1 MAVPTLLR
9 PQHKLGDFFFQS
21 DMEKLHGNNFPGA
34 MSGNINTMNVTM
46 MGSDYYSGDNYY
58 YTSPVTPASS
68 PYSGEIMNVNY
79 AYNVH
84 NNSGEI
90 VDNAEKSFSLE
101 KAAKS
106 ERKESKKK
114 YVETRRKKYGKKKP
128 EPIVEDVEMTE
139 VEDRGKESNLQTEVT
154 KEQEY
159 QDMINMLYN
168 NPELWEQ
175 HHQSLQHQPALHQ
188 CDDSEMDQHV
198 MKHNAPMYFITH
210 QHDLQFHHDQH
221 QHVIQQQQPQQLHQL
236 HHSLEQEFHHDQ
248 PQLALQHQHVIQQ
261 QQPQQLHYS
270 QGLEKEFHHDQP
282 QQVLQHQHVIQQHQ
296 PQQLHHCQGLEKE
309 FHHDQP
315 LKTSTPT
322 AMFLSETSSD
332 YFSDSNPSSECPS
345 DDESSSEVLRS
356 SLIQSPASE
365 PRWPSSGKF
374 NFYDTALSWAWE
386 SEEPYSAPL
395 ELDEELNN
403 LVLSIISE

>member
-46 MGSDYYSGDNYY
+46 MRSNYYSGDNYY

-68 PYSGEIMNVNY
+68 PYSGKIMNVNY

-90 VDNAEKSFSLE
+90 VDNAEKSFSLK
-101 KAAKS
+101 KAATS

-128 EPIVEDVEMTE
+128 EPIVEDVVMTE
-139 VEDRGKESNLQTEVT
+139 VEDRVKEINLQTEIT

-188 CDDSEMDQHV
+188 CDSEMDQHV

-210 QHDLQFHHDQH
+210 QHDLQFHHDQPQQALQHQHVIH
-221 QHVIQQQQPQQLHQL
+221 QHVIQQQQPQQLQQL
-236 HHSLEQEFHHDQ
+236 HHSQVLEQ
-248 PQLALQHQHVIQQ
+248 
-261 QQPQQLHYS
+261 
-270 QGLEKEFHHDQP
+270 EFHHDQP

-296 PQQLHHCQGLEKE
+296 PQQLHHSQGLEKE
-309 FHHDQP
+309 FHHEQP

>member
-46 MGSDYYSGDNYY
+46 MRSNYYSGDNYY

-68 PYSGEIMNVNY
+68 PYSGKIMNVNY

-90 VDNAEKSFSLE
+90 VDNAEKSFSLK
-101 KAAKS
+101 KAATS

-128 EPIVEDVEMTE
+128 EPIVEDVVMTE
-139 VEDRGKESNLQTEVT
+139 VEDRVKEINLQTEIT

-188 CDDSEMDQHV
+188 CDSEMDQHV

-221 QHVIQQQQPQQLHQL
+221 QHVIQQQQPQQLH
-236 HHSLEQEFHHDQ
+236 HSL
-248 PQLALQHQHVIQQ
+248 
-261 QQPQQLHYS
+261 
-270 QGLEKEFHHDQP
+270 GLEKEFHHDQP

-296 PQQLHHCQGLEKE
+296 PQQLHHSQGLEKE
-309 FHHDQP
+309 FHHEQP

-332 YFSDSNPSSECPS
+332 YFSDSSPSSECPS

>member
-46 MGSDYYSGDNYY
+46 MGSNYYSGDNYY

-68 PYSGEIMNVNY
+68 YSGEIMNVNY
-79 AYNVH
+79 AYSVH

-90 VDNAEKSFSLE
+90 VDNAEKSFSLK

-139 VEDRGKESNLQTEVT
+139 VEDRVKESNLQTEVT

-188 CDDSEMDQHV
+188 CDSEMDQHV

-210 QHDLQFHHDQH
+210 QHDLQFHHDQPQQALQHQHVIH
-221 QHVIQQQQPQQLHQL
+221 QHVIQQQQPQQLQQL
-236 HHSLEQEFHHDQ
+236 HHSQVLEQ
-248 PQLALQHQHVIQQ
+248 
-261 QQPQQLHYS
+261 
-270 QGLEKEFHHDQP
+270 EFHHDQP

-296 PQQLHHCQGLEKE
+296 PQQLHHSQGLEKE

>member
-1 MAVPTLLR
+1 
-9 PQHKLGDFFFQS
+9 
-21 DMEKLHGNNFPGA
+21 
-34 MSGNINTMNVTM
+34 
-46 MGSDYYSGDNYY
+46 MGR
-58 YTSPVTPASS
+58 V
-68 PYSGEIMNVNY
+68 
-79 AYNVH
+79 
-84 NNSGEI
+84 
-90 VDNAEKSFSLE
+90 
-101 KAAKS
+101 
-106 ERKESKKK
+106 
-114 YVETRRKKYGKKKP
+114 
-128 EPIVEDVEMTE
+128 
-139 VEDRGKESNLQTEVT
+139 KESNLQTEVT

-188 CDDSEMDQHV
+188 CDSEMDQQV
-198 MKHNAPMYFITH
+198 
-210 QHDLQFHHDQH
+210 
-221 QHVIQQQQPQQLHQL
+221 
-236 HHSLEQEFHHDQ
+236 
-248 PQLALQHQHVIQQ
+248 LQHQHVIQQ
-261 QQPQQLHYS
+261 QQPQQV
-270 QGLEKEFHHDQP
+270 HHS
-282 QQVLQHQHVIQQHQ
+282 
-296 PQQLHHCQGLEKE
+296 QGLEKE

-332 YFSDSNPSSECPS
+332 YFSDSNPSSE
-345 DDESSSEVLRS
+345 VLRS
-356 SLIQSPASE
+356 SLIQSPDSE

>member
-58 YTSPVTPASS
+58 YTSPVTSASS
-68 PYSGEIMNVNY
+68 PYSGKIMNVNY

-139 VEDRGKESNLQTEVT
+139 VEDRVKESNLQTEVT

-188 CDDSEMDQHV
+188 CDSEMDQHV

-210 QHDLQFHHDQH
+210 QHDLQFHHDQPQQALQHQHVIH
-221 QHVIQQQQPQQLHQL
+221 QHVIQQQQPQQLQQL
-236 HHSLEQEFHHDQ
+236 HHSQVLEQ
-248 PQLALQHQHVIQQ
+248 
-261 QQPQQLHYS
+261 
-270 QGLEKEFHHDQP
+270 EFHHDQP
-282 QQVLQHQHVIQQHQ
+282 QQVLQHQHVIQQQQ
-296 PQQLHHCQGLEKE
+296 PQQLHYSQGLEKE

-356 SLIQSPASE
+356 SLIQSPDSE

>member
-1 MAVPTLLR
+1 MIEVEDR
-9 PQHKLGDFFFQS
+9 
-21 DMEKLHGNNFPGA
+21 
-34 MSGNINTMNVTM
+34 V
-46 MGSDYYSGDNYY
+46 
-58 YTSPVTPASS
+58 
-68 PYSGEIMNVNY
+68 
-79 AYNVH
+79 
-84 NNSGEI
+84 
-90 VDNAEKSFSLE
+90 EKSFSLK

-114 YVETRRKKYGKKKP
+114 YVEPRRKKYGKKKP
-128 EPIVEDVEMTE
+128 EPIVEDVVMIE
-139 VEDRGKESNLQTEVT
+139 VEDRVKESNLQTEVT

-188 CDDSEMDQHV
+188 CDSEMDQHV

-221 QHVIQQQQPQQLHQL
+221 QHVIQQKQTHQL
-236 HHSLEQEFHHDQ
+236 HHSLGLEQEFHHDQ
-248 PQLALQHQHVIQQ
+248 PQQILQHQHVIQQ

-270 QGLEKEFHHDQP
+270 
-282 QQVLQHQHVIQQHQ
+282 
-296 PQQLHHCQGLEKE
+296 QGLEKE

-345 DDESSSEVLRS
+345 DDKSSSEVLRS

>member
-1 MAVPTLLR
+1 MIEVEDR
-9 PQHKLGDFFFQS
+9 
-21 DMEKLHGNNFPGA
+21 
-34 MSGNINTMNVTM
+34 V
-46 MGSDYYSGDNYY
+46 
-58 YTSPVTPASS
+58 
-68 PYSGEIMNVNY
+68 
-79 AYNVH
+79 
-84 NNSGEI
+84 
-90 VDNAEKSFSLE
+90 EKSFSLK

-114 YVETRRKKYGKKKP
+114 YVEPRRKKYGKKKP
-128 EPIVEDVEMTE
+128 EPIVEDVVMIE
-139 VEDRGKESNLQTEVT
+139 VEDRVKESNLQTEVT

-188 CDDSEMDQHV
+188 CDSEMDQHV

-210 QHDLQFHHDQH
+210 QHDLQFHHDQPQQALQP
-221 QHVIQQQQPQQLHQL
+221 QHVIHQQQPQQLQQL
-236 HHSLEQEFHHDQ
+236 HH
-248 PQLALQHQHVIQQ
+248 
-261 QQPQQLHYS
+261 S

-282 QQVLQHQHVIQQHQ
+282 QQVLQHQHLIQQHQ
-296 PQQLHHCQGLEKE
+296 QQQLHHCQGLEKE

-345 DDESSSEVLRS
+345 DDESSSEVLMS
-356 SLIQSPASE
+356 SLIQSPDSE

>member
-1 MAVPTLLR
+1 MAVSTLLR

-68 PYSGEIMNVNY
+68 PYSGKIMNVNY

-90 VDNAEKSFSLE
+90 VDNAEKSFSLK
-101 KAAKS
+101 KAATS

-139 VEDRGKESNLQTEVT
+139 VEDRVKESNLQTEVT

-188 CDDSEMDQHV
+188 CDSEMDQHV

-210 QHDLQFHHDQH
+210 QHDLQFHHDQPQQALQHQHVIH
-221 QHVIQQQQPQQLHQL
+221 QHVIQQQQPQQLQQL
-236 HHSLEQEFHHDQ
+236 HHSQVLEQ
-248 PQLALQHQHVIQQ
+248 
-261 QQPQQLHYS
+261 
-270 QGLEKEFHHDQP
+270 EFHHDQP

-296 PQQLHHCQGLEKE
+296 PQQLHHSQGLEKE

>member
-46 MGSDYYSGDNYY
+46 MGSNYYSGDNYY

-90 VDNAEKSFSLE
+90 VDNAEKSFSLK
-101 KAAKS
+101 KAATS

-139 VEDRGKESNLQTEVT
+139 MEDRVKESNLQTEVT

-188 CDDSEMDQHV
+188 CDSEMDQHV

-261 QQPQQLHYS
+261 
-270 QGLEKEFHHDQP
+270 
-282 QQVLQHQHVIQQHQ
+282 HQ
-296 PQQLHHCQGLEKE
+296 PQQLHHSQGLEKE

>member
-1 MAVPTLLR
+1 
-9 PQHKLGDFFFQS
+9 
-21 DMEKLHGNNFPGA
+21 
-34 MSGNINTMNVTM
+34 
-46 MGSDYYSGDNYY
+46 MG
-58 YTSPVTPASS
+58 
-68 PYSGEIMNVNY
+68 
-79 AYNVH
+79 
-84 NNSGEI
+84 
-90 VDNAEKSFSLE
+90 
-101 KAAKS
+101 
-106 ERKESKKK
+106 KKK

-139 VEDRGKESNLQTEVT
+139 DTVEDRVKESDLQTEIT
-154 KEQEY
+154 REQEY

-188 CDDSEMDQHV
+188 CEESEMDQHV

-210 QHDLQFHHDQH
+210 QHDLQFHHDQP
-221 QHVIQQQQPQQLHQL
+221 QHVIQQQQPQQLH
-236 HHSLEQEFHHDQ
+236 HS
-248 PQLALQHQHVIQQ
+248 
-261 QQPQQLHYS
+261 
-270 QGLEKEFHHDQP
+270 
-282 QQVLQHQHVIQQHQ
+282 
-296 PQQLHHCQGLEKE
+296 QGLEKE

-345 DDESSSEVLRS
+345 DDE
-356 SLIQSPASE
+356 
-365 PRWPSSGKF
+365 PSSGKF

-395 ELDEELNN
+395 ELDEEL
-403 LVLSIISE
+403 

>member
-21 DMEKLHGNNFPGA
+21 DIEKLHGNNFPGA

-46 MGSDYYSGDNYY
+46 MGSNYYSGDNYY

-68 PYSGEIMNVNY
+68 PYSGKIMNVNY

-128 EPIVEDVEMTE
+128 EPIVEDVVMTE
-139 VEDRGKESNLQTEVT
+139 VEDRVKESNLQTEIT
-154 KEQEY
+154 REQEY

-188 CDDSEMDQHV
+188 CDSEMDQHV

-210 QHDLQFHHDQH
+210 QHDLQFHHDQPQQALQHQHVIH
-221 QHVIQQQQPQQLHQL
+221 QHVIQQQQPQQLQQL
-236 HHSLEQEFHHDQ
+236 HHSQVLEQ
-248 PQLALQHQHVIQQ
+248 
-261 QQPQQLHYS
+261 
-270 QGLEKEFHHDQP
+270 EFHHDQP
-282 QQVLQHQHVIQQHQ
+282 QQVLQHQHVIQQQQ
-296 PQQLHHCQGLEKE
+296 PQQVHHSQGLEKE

>member
-46 MGSDYYSGDNYY
+46 MGSNYYSGDNYY

-90 VDNAEKSFSLE
+90 VDNAEKSFSLK

-128 EPIVEDVEMTE
+128 EPIVEDVVMTE
-139 VEDRGKESNLQTEVT
+139 VEDRVKESNLQTEVT

-188 CDDSEMDQHV
+188 CDSEMDQHV

-210 QHDLQFHHDQH
+210 QHDLQFHHDQPQQALQHQHVIH
-221 QHVIQQQQPQQLHQL
+221 QHVIQQQQPQQLQQL
-236 HHSLEQEFHHDQ
+236 HHSQVLEQ
-248 PQLALQHQHVIQQ
+248 
-261 QQPQQLHYS
+261 
-270 QGLEKEFHHDQP
+270 EFHHDQP

-296 PQQLHHCQGLEKE
+296 PQQLHHSQGLEKE

>member
-46 MGSDYYSGDNYY
+46 MGSNYYSGDNYY

-68 PYSGEIMNVNY
+68 YSGEIMNVNY
-79 AYNVH
+79 AYSVH

-90 VDNAEKSFSLE
+90 VDNAEKSFSLK

-139 VEDRGKESNLQTEVT
+139 VEDRVKESNLQTEVT

-188 CDDSEMDQHV
+188 CDSEMDQHV

-221 QHVIQQQQPQQLHQL
+221 QHVIQQKQTHQL
-236 HHSLEQEFHHDQ
+236 HHSLGLEQEFHHDQ
-248 PQLALQHQHVIQQ
+248 PQQVLQHQHVIQQ
-261 QQPQQLHYS
+261 QQPQQLHHS
-270 QGLEKEFHHDQP
+270 LGLEKEFHHDQP

-296 PQQLHHCQGLEKE
+296 PQQLHHSQGLEKE

>member
-46 MGSDYYSGDNYY
+46 MRSNYYSGDNYY

-90 VDNAEKSFSLE
+90 VDNAEKSFSLK

-128 EPIVEDVEMTE
+128 EPIVEDVVMTE
-139 VEDRGKESNLQTEVT
+139 VEDRVKESNLQTEVT

-188 CDDSEMDQHV
+188 CDSVMDQHV

-210 QHDLQFHHDQH
+210 QHDLQFHHDQPQQALQHQHVIH
-221 QHVIQQQQPQQLHQL
+221 QHVIQQQQPQQLQQL
-236 HHSLEQEFHHDQ
+236 HHSQVLEQ
-248 PQLALQHQHVIQQ
+248 
-261 QQPQQLHYS
+261 
-270 QGLEKEFHHDQP
+270 EFHHDQP

-296 PQQLHHCQGLEKE
+296 PQQLHHSQGLEKE

>member
-1 MAVPTLLR
+1 
-9 PQHKLGDFFFQS
+9 
-21 DMEKLHGNNFPGA
+21 
-34 MSGNINTMNVTM
+34 
-46 MGSDYYSGDNYY
+46 MG
-58 YTSPVTPASS
+58 
-68 PYSGEIMNVNY
+68 
-79 AYNVH
+79 
-84 NNSGEI
+84 
-90 VDNAEKSFSLE
+90 
-101 KAAKS
+101 
-106 ERKESKKK
+106 KKK

-139 VEDRGKESNLQTEVT
+139 DTVEDRVKESDLQTEIT
-154 KEQEY
+154 REQEY

-175 HHQSLQHQPALHQ
+175 HHQSLQHQPAPHQ
-188 CDDSEMDQHV
+188 CEESEMDQHV

-210 QHDLQFHHDQH
+210 QHDLQFHHDQP
-221 QHVIQQQQPQQLHQL
+221 QHVIQQQ
-236 HHSLEQEFHHDQ
+236 
-248 PQLALQHQHVIQQ
+248 
-261 QQPQQLHYS
+261 
-270 QGLEKEFHHDQP
+270 
-282 QQVLQHQHVIQQHQ
+282 Q

-332 YFSDSNPSSECPS
+332 YLSDSSPSSECPS

-365 PRWPSSGKF
+365 PRWPTSGKF

-386 SEEPYSAPL
+386 SEEQYSAPL

>member
-68 PYSGEIMNVNY
+68 PYSGKIMNVNY

-106 ERKESKKK
+106 SERKESKKK

-128 EPIVEDVEMTE
+128 EPIVEDVVMTE
-139 VEDRGKESNLQTEVT
+139 VEDRVKESNLQTEVT

-188 CDDSEMDQHV
+188 CDSEMDQHV

-210 QHDLQFHHDQH
+210 QHDLQFHHDQ
-221 QHVIQQQQPQQLHQL
+221 PQQ
-236 HHSLEQEFHHDQ
+236 
-248 PQLALQHQHVIQQ
+248 ALQHQHVIQQ
-261 QQPQQLHYS
+261 QQPQQLQQLHHS
-270 QGLEKEFHHDQP
+270 QVLEQEFHHDQP

-296 PQQLHHCQGLEKE
+296 PQQLHHSQGLEKE

>member
-58 YTSPVTPASS
+58 YTSPVTSASS
-68 PYSGEIMNVNY
+68 PYSGKIMNVNY

-90 VDNAEKSFSLE
+90 VDNAEKSFSLK

-139 VEDRGKESNLQTEVT
+139 VEDRVKESNLQTEIT
-154 KEQEY
+154 REQEY

-188 CDDSEMDQHV
+188 CEESEMDQHV

-221 QHVIQQQQPQQLHQL
+221 QHVIQQKQTHQL
-236 HHSLEQEFHHDQ
+236 HHSLGLEQEFHHDQ
-248 PQLALQHQHVIQQ
+248 PQQVLQHQHVIQQ
-261 QQPQQLHYS
+261 QQPQQLHHS
-270 QGLEKEFHHDQP
+270 LGLEKEFHHDQP

-296 PQQLHHCQGLEKE
+296 PQQLHHSQGLEKE

-332 YFSDSNPSSECPS
+332 YFSDSSPSSECPS

>member
-68 PYSGEIMNVNY
+68 PYSGKIMNVNY

-139 VEDRGKESNLQTEVT
+139 DTAEDRVKESNLQTEIT
-154 KEQEY
+154 REQEY

-188 CDDSEMDQHV
+188 CDSEMDQHV

-221 QHVIQQQQPQQLHQL
+221 QHVIQQQQPQQLQQL
-236 HHSLEQEFHHDQ
+236 NHSQGLEQEFHHDQ

-261 QQPQQLHYS
+261 QQPQQLHHS
-270 QGLEKEFHHDQP
+270 
-282 QQVLQHQHVIQQHQ
+282 
-296 PQQLHHCQGLEKE
+296 QGLEKE

>member
-68 PYSGEIMNVNY
+68 PYSGKIMNVNY

-128 EPIVEDVEMTE
+128 EPIVEDVVMTE
-139 VEDRGKESNLQTEVT
+139 VEDRVKESNLQTEVT

-188 CDDSEMDQHV
+188 CDSEMDQHV

-261 QQPQQLHYS
+261 
-270 QGLEKEFHHDQP
+270 
-282 QQVLQHQHVIQQHQ
+282 HQ
-296 PQQLHHCQGLEKE
+296 PQQLHHSQGLEKE

>member
-46 MGSDYYSGDNYY
+46 MRSNYYSGDNYY

-90 VDNAEKSFSLE
+90 VDNAEKSFSLK

-128 EPIVEDVEMTE
+128 EPIVEDVVMTE
-139 VEDRGKESNLQTEVT
+139 VEDRVKESNLQTEVT

-188 CDDSEMDQHV
+188 CDSVMDQHV

-210 QHDLQFHHDQH
+210 QHDLQ
-221 QHVIQQQQPQQLHQL
+221 I
-236 HHSLEQEFHHDQ
+236 HHDQ
-248 PQLALQHQHVIQQ
+248 PQQALQHQHVIQQ
-261 QQPQQLHYS
+261 QQPQQLQQLHHS
-270 QGLEKEFHHDQP
+270 QVLEQEFHHDQP

-296 PQQLHHCQGLEKE
+296 PQQLHHSQGLEKE

>member
-1 MAVPTLLR
+1 M
-9 PQHKLGDFFFQS
+9 G
-21 DMEKLHGNNFPGA
+21 
-34 MSGNINTMNVTM
+34 

-58 YTSPVTPASS
+58 YTSPVTIASS

-90 VDNAEKSFSLE
+90 VDNAEKSFSLK
-101 KAAKS
+101 KAATS

-139 VEDRGKESNLQTEVT
+139 MEDRVKESNLQTEVT

-188 CDDSEMDQHV
+188 CDSEMDQHV

-210 QHDLQFHHDQH
+210 QHDLQFHHD
-221 QHVIQQQQPQQLHQL
+221 
-236 HHSLEQEFHHDQ
+236 
-248 PQLALQHQHVIQQ
+248 
-261 QQPQQLHYS
+261 
-270 QGLEKEFHHDQP
+270 
-282 QQVLQHQHVIQQHQ
+282 QHQHVIQQHQ

-345 DDESSSEVLRS
+345 DDESGSEVLRS

>member
-68 PYSGEIMNVNY
+68 PYSGKIMNVNY

-128 EPIVEDVEMTE
+128 EPIVEDVVMTE
-139 VEDRGKESNLQTEVT
+139 VEDRVKESNLQTEVT

-188 CDDSEMDQHV
+188 CDSEMDQHV

-210 QHDLQFHHDQH
+210 QHDLQFHHDQPQQALQH
-221 QHVIQQQQPQQLHQL
+221 QHVIQQHVIQQQQPQQLQQL
-236 HHSLEQEFHHDQ
+236 HHSQVLEQ
-248 PQLALQHQHVIQQ
+248 
-261 QQPQQLHYS
+261 
-270 QGLEKEFHHDQP
+270 EFHHDQP
-282 QQVLQHQHVIQQHQ
+282 QQVLQHQHVIQQQQ
-296 PQQLHHCQGLEKE
+296 PQQLHHSQGLEKE

>member
-46 MGSDYYSGDNYY
+46 MGSNYYSGDNYY

-90 VDNAEKSFSLE
+90 VDNAEKSFSLK
-101 KAAKS
+101 KAATS

-139 VEDRGKESNLQTEVT
+139 MEDRVKESNLQTEVT

-188 CDDSEMDQHV
+188 CDSEMDQHV

-221 QHVIQQQQPQQLHQL
+221 QHVIQQQQPQQLQQL

-248 PQLALQHQHVIQQ
+248 PQLGLQHQHVIQQ

>member
-1 MAVPTLLR
+1 MAVSTLLR

-68 PYSGEIMNVNY
+68 PYSGKIMNVNY

-90 VDNAEKSFSLE
+90 VDNAEKSFSLK
-101 KAAKS
+101 KAATS

-139 VEDRGKESNLQTEVT
+139 VEDRVKESNLQTEVT

-188 CDDSEMDQHV
+188 CDSEMDQHV

-236 HHSLEQEFHHDQ
+236 HHGQGLEQEFHHDQ

-270 QGLEKEFHHDQP
+270 
-282 QQVLQHQHVIQQHQ
+282 
-296 PQQLHHCQGLEKE
+296 QGLEKE

>member
-1 MAVPTLLR
+1 
-9 PQHKLGDFFFQS
+9 
-21 DMEKLHGNNFPGA
+21 
-34 MSGNINTMNVTM
+34 
-46 MGSDYYSGDNYY
+46 
-58 YTSPVTPASS
+58 
-68 PYSGEIMNVNY
+68 
-79 AYNVH
+79 
-84 NNSGEI
+84 
-90 VDNAEKSFSLE
+90 
-101 KAAKS
+101 
-106 ERKESKKK
+106 
-114 YVETRRKKYGKKKP
+114 
-128 EPIVEDVEMTE
+128 
-139 VEDRGKESNLQTEVT
+139 
-154 KEQEY
+154 
-159 QDMINMLYN
+159 
-168 NPELWEQ
+168 
-175 HHQSLQHQPALHQ
+175 
-188 CDDSEMDQHV
+188 

-221 QHVIQQQQPQQLHQL
+221 QHVIQQQ
-236 HHSLEQEFHHDQ
+236 
-248 PQLALQHQHVIQQ
+248 
-261 QQPQQLHYS
+261 
-270 QGLEKEFHHDQP
+270 
-282 QQVLQHQHVIQQHQ
+282 Q

>member
-68 PYSGEIMNVNY
+68 PYSGKIMNVNY

-139 VEDRGKESNLQTEVT
+139 DTAEDRVKESNLQTEIT
-154 KEQEY
+154 REQEY

-188 CDDSEMDQHV
+188 CDSEMDQHV

-210 QHDLQFHHDQH
+210 QHDLQFHHDQPQQALQHQHVIH
-221 QHVIQQQQPQQLHQL
+221 QHVIQQQQPQQLQQL
-236 HHSLEQEFHHDQ
+236 HHSQVLEQ
-248 PQLALQHQHVIQQ
+248 
-261 QQPQQLHYS
+261 
-270 QGLEKEFHHDQP
+270 EFHHDQP
-282 QQVLQHQHVIQQHQ
+282 QQVLQHQHVIQQQQ
-296 PQQLHHCQGLEKE
+296 PQQLHHSQGLEKE

>member
-46 MGSDYYSGDNYY
+46 MRSNYYSGDNYY

-68 PYSGEIMNVNY
+68 PYSGKIMNVNY

-106 ERKESKKK
+106 SERKESKKK

-128 EPIVEDVEMTE
+128 EPIVEDVVMTE
-139 VEDRGKESNLQTEVT
+139 VEDRVKESNLQTEIT
-154 KEQEY
+154 REQEY

-188 CDDSEMDQHV
+188 CDSEMDQHV

-236 HHSLEQEFHHDQ
+236 HHGQGLEQEFHHDQ

-261 QQPQQLHYS
+261 QQPQQLQQLHHS
-270 QGLEKEFHHDQP
+270 QGLEKEFHH
-282 QQVLQHQHVIQQHQ
+282 
-296 PQQLHHCQGLEKE
+296 E
-309 FHHDQP
+309 QP

-395 ELDEELNN
+395 ELDEELNT

>member
-46 MGSDYYSGDNYY
+46 MGSNYYSGDNYY

-90 VDNAEKSFSLE
+90 VDNAEKSFSLK

-128 EPIVEDVEMTE
+128 EPIVEDVVMTE
-139 VEDRGKESNLQTEVT
+139 VEDRVKESNLQTEVT

-188 CDDSEMDQHV
+188 CDSEMDQHV

-210 QHDLQFHHDQH
+210 QHDLQFHHDQPQQALQH
-221 QHVIQQQQPQQLHQL
+221 QHVIHQNVKQQQQPQQLH
-236 HHSLEQEFHHDQ
+236 HSQVLEQ
-248 PQLALQHQHVIQQ
+248 
-261 QQPQQLHYS
+261 
-270 QGLEKEFHHDQP
+270 EFHHDQP
-282 QQVLQHQHVIQQHQ
+282 QQVLQHQHVIQQQQ

>member
-46 MGSDYYSGDNYY
+46 MGSHYYSGDNYY

-68 PYSGEIMNVNY
+68 PYSGKIMNVNY

-90 VDNAEKSFSLE
+90 VDNAEKSFSLK
-101 KAAKS
+101 KAATS

-128 EPIVEDVEMTE
+128 EPIVEDVVMTE
-139 VEDRGKESNLQTEVT
+139 VEDRVKESNLQTEVT

-188 CDDSEMDQHV
+188 CDSVMDQHV

-210 QHDLQFHHDQH
+210 QHDLQFHHDQ
-221 QHVIQQQQPQQLHQL
+221 PQQ
-236 HHSLEQEFHHDQ
+236 
-248 PQLALQHQHVIQQ
+248 ALQHQHVIQQ
-261 QQPQQLHYS
+261 QVIQQQQPQQLKQLHHS
-270 QGLEKEFHHDQP
+270 QVLEQEFHHDQP
-282 QQVLQHQHVIQQHQ
+282 QQVLQHQHIIQQQQ
-296 PQQLHHCQGLEKE
+296 PQKE

-332 YFSDSNPSSECPS
+332 YFSDSSPSSECPS

-395 ELDEELNN
+395 ELDEEFNN

>member
-1 MAVPTLLR
+1 
-9 PQHKLGDFFFQS
+9 
-21 DMEKLHGNNFPGA
+21 
-34 MSGNINTMNVTM
+34 
-46 MGSDYYSGDNYY
+46 MGR
-58 YTSPVTPASS
+58 V
-68 PYSGEIMNVNY
+68 
-79 AYNVH
+79 
-84 NNSGEI
+84 
-90 VDNAEKSFSLE
+90 
-101 KAAKS
+101 
-106 ERKESKKK
+106 
-114 YVETRRKKYGKKKP
+114 
-128 EPIVEDVEMTE
+128 
-139 VEDRGKESNLQTEVT
+139 KESNLQTEIT
-154 KEQEY
+154 REQEY

-188 CDDSEMDQHV
+188 CDSEMDQHV

-221 QHVIQQQQPQQLHQL
+221 QHVIQQQQPQQLHKL
-236 HHSLEQEFHHDQ
+236 HHS
-248 PQLALQHQHVIQQ
+248 
-261 QQPQQLHYS
+261 
-270 QGLEKEFHHDQP
+270 
-282 QQVLQHQHVIQQHQ
+282 
-296 PQQLHHCQGLEKE
+296 QGLEKE

-356 SLIQSPASE
+356 SLIQSPDSE

>member
-46 MGSDYYSGDNYY
+46 MRSNYYSGDNYY

-68 PYSGEIMNVNY
+68 PYSGKIMNVNY

-106 ERKESKKK
+106 SERKESKKK

-128 EPIVEDVEMTE
+128 EPIVEDVVMTE
-139 VEDRGKESNLQTEVT
+139 VEDRVKESNLQTEIT
-154 KEQEY
+154 REQEY

-188 CDDSEMDQHV
+188 CDSEMDQHV

-261 QQPQQLHYS
+261 
-270 QGLEKEFHHDQP
+270 
-282 QQVLQHQHVIQQHQ
+282 HQ
-296 PQQLHHCQGLEKE
+296 PQQLHHSQGLEKE

-395 ELDEELNN
+395 ELDEELNT

>member
-1 MAVPTLLR
+1 MQAV
-9 PQHKLGDFFFQS
+9 
-21 DMEKLHGNNFPGA
+21 
-34 MSGNINTMNVTM
+34 
-46 MGSDYYSGDNYY
+46 
-58 YTSPVTPASS
+58 
-68 PYSGEIMNVNY
+68 
-79 AYNVH
+79 
-84 NNSGEI
+84 
-90 VDNAEKSFSLE
+90 
-101 KAAKS
+101 
-106 ERKESKKK
+106 
-114 YVETRRKKYGKKKP
+114 GK
-128 EPIVEDVEMTE
+128 
-139 VEDRGKESNLQTEVT
+139 QTEVT

-188 CDDSEMDQHV
+188 CESVMDQHV

-210 QHDLQFHHDQH
+210 QHDLQFHHDQPQQALQH
-221 QHVIQQQQPQQLHQL
+221 QHVIQQQQPQQLQQL
-236 HHSLEQEFHHDQ
+236 HHSQVLEQEFHHDQ

-261 QQPQQLHYS
+261 
-270 QGLEKEFHHDQP
+270 
-282 QQVLQHQHVIQQHQ
+282 HQ
-296 PQQLHHCQGLEKE
+296 PQQLHHSQGLEKE

-356 SLIQSPASE
+356 SLIQSPDSE

-374 NFYDTALSWAWE
+374 NFYDTALSWDWE

>member
-46 MGSDYYSGDNYY
+46 MGSNYYSGDNYY

-68 PYSGEIMNVNY
+68 PYSGKIMNVNY

-90 VDNAEKSFSLE
+90 VDNAEKSFSLK

-128 EPIVEDVEMTE
+128 EPIVEDVVMTE
-139 VEDRGKESNLQTEVT
+139 VEDRVKESNLQTEVT

-188 CDDSEMDQHV
+188 CDSEMDQHV

-210 QHDLQFHHDQH
+210 QHDLQFHHDQPQQALQHQHVIH
-221 QHVIQQQQPQQLHQL
+221 QHVIQQQQPQQLQQL
-236 HHSLEQEFHHDQ
+236 HHSQVLEQ
-248 PQLALQHQHVIQQ
+248 
-261 QQPQQLHYS
+261 
-270 QGLEKEFHHDQP
+270 EFHHDQP
-282 QQVLQHQHVIQQHQ
+282 QQVLQHQHIIQQQQ
-296 PQQLHHCQGLEKE
+296 PQQLHHSQGLEKE